1 MDTDKIFALT
11 GSDVIFYP
19 CLSFFICGQ
28 FFKILADSHVLHFD
42 RPAFAIFNRLF
53 EAVAEFI
60 EVREM
65 ETLVFP
71 TKRDEF
77 GQHLSTYLLKWSA
90 KIEELDYRLEGPIWV
105 DPYAKASNYSVENLA
120 VMAGYFEIASTTPT
134 EDATARL
141 GPANTRQTKSRPL
154 VDPIAVLQASV

>member
-1 MDTDKIFALT
+1 MN
-11 GSDVIFYP
+11 
-19 CLSFFICGQ
+19 
-28 FFKILADSHVLHFD
+28 LAN
-42 RPAFAIFNRLF
+42 I
-53 EAVAEFI
+53 
-60 EVREM
+60 
-65 ETLVFP
+65 
-71 TKRDEF
+71 
-77 GQHLSTYLLKWSA
+77 STYLLKWSA